1 MSQPNHL
8 QPGLRL
14 ETLDGLRLLAA
25 LSVALFHFG
34 FCGLAIGFTQM
45 SLPAGE
51 SVLKYG
57 YLGVPLFFVISGFV
71 IAYSAEGRT
80 PLQFAIARFA
90 RIYPTFLLCMTL
102 TFLVVLALG
111 APFLQASAAQWAANL
126 VIKPELL
133 GYQAMDGSYWSI
145 FYEVIFYGWVLLLM
159 ALGAFRRDRYP
170 LIVLVWLLVSVLD
183 RAFLSSKIL
192 RYLLLTDQSAFFC
205 AGLLLYAAFRDGHA
219 RRNLALLTL
228 TTAVAIYQALELTQW
243 YRANYHAAYDDFAVA
258 ASCVA
263 IVAIVAAAIRF
274 PRLPLPSGVTLAI
287 GGLTYPFYLL
297 HQHIGYV
304 AFNRLGDA
312 LSPAALVAAVTLVLL
327 VLSCLIWRFVE
338 RPAQSWTKS
347 TLTGLAAAGALL
359 PANGARPRAGIA
371 N

>member
-1 MSQPNHL
+1 MP
-8 QPGLRL
+8 
-14 ETLDGLRLLAA
+14 ET
-25 LSVALFHFG
+25 SVAGSFD
-34 FCGLAIGFTQM
+34 
-45 SLPAGE
+45 AG
-51 SVLKYG
+51 
-57 YLGVPLFFVISGFV
+57 
-71 IAYSAEGRT
+71 
-80 PLQFAIARFA
+80 
-90 RIYPTFLLCMTL
+90 
-102 TFLVVLALG
+102 
-111 APFLQASAAQWAANL
+111 
-126 VIKPELL
+126 
-133 GYQAMDGSYWSI
+133 
-145 FYEVIFYGWVLLLM
+145 
-159 ALGAFRRDRYP
+159 
-170 LIVLVWLLVSVLD
+170 
-183 RAFLSSKIL
+183 SS
-192 RYLLLTDQSAFFC
+192 
-205 AGLLLYAAFRDGHA
+205 
-219 RRNLALLTL
+219 N
-228 TTAVAIYQALELTQW
+228 
-243 YRANYHAAYDDFAVA
+243 FAVA